1 MYRNVD
7 QFYTHTHT
15 HTHTGLFDQY
25 WGQEYSHRGMG
36 FPGLPKTNM
45 TLPRVGRGISAL
57 TTSQGKGWRVENGEW
72 LLGFEAS
79 QLWPSVS
86 PWPSLLQCL
95 CISKTLALLANTARD
110 RPSPLV
116 PGMLKVPPRS
126 WRALDKCFMNKWQ
139 QKRRKG
145 LVLWSR
151 RKGEFGRNVFHRLN
165 EH

>member
-15 HTHTGLFDQY
+15 RTGLFDQY

-79 QLWPSVS
+79 QL
-86 PWPSLLQCL
+86 
-95 CISKTLALLANTARD
+95 
-110 RPSPLV
+110 
-116 PGMLKVPPRS
+116 
-126 WRALDKCFMNKWQ
+126 
-139 QKRRKG
+139 
-145 LVLWSR
+145 
-151 RKGEFGRNVFHRLN
+151 
-165 EH
+165 